1 MKKKI
6 CAALALLLCLSL
18 CLILAPGA
26 FAEGEG
32 TYPVRFYNEKN
43 YDLVGLTVFDADGSE
58 IAPAEIGDGYTY
70 LLTPGTYSYVY
81 HDSRGIFLDIEET
94 IFSVVSNALEIP
106 VTLTASFADEIGF
119 TVGVNPAFIGEV
131 EELTPEEYEQRRQ
144 ELLDLMV
151 RNLISKSEAEQ
162 GFSVSD
168 NEVFYAGESS
178 SDQVHAAIKAA
189 MLQHADQTDFLV
201 FYTNEAW
208 NMDQC
213 TQFIKDA
220 CSHTGRQREGDTLFY
235 GYSHCGYSWYPDEY
249 NESTGLYRHNL
260 CFTFWYRTTLDQ
272 ELTTAAKVES
282 IVSELN
288 LSGKSDYEK
297 AYAINQWLYMNV
309 DYDYDRLEDDTYTL
323 KFTDYAALL
332 DEVAV
337 CQGFALSFYR
347 LALEAGLDARYI
359 RSSQMSHAWNIVRLN
374 GVYYEL
380 DATWDSNWREGG
392 TPLSQLPHFFARG
405 SSWWLQNHTLNG
417 QTYST
422 IGDQFY
428 SGTEDYDP
436 LFNTYTL
443 STVDYDPNSVVPVGL
458 AVNATNFP
466 DSVFRA
472 YVSNNFDK
480 DGNGYLSDSEIQ
492 DVTTILFMQTPL
504 TTLKG
509 IEHFPMLET
518 LYCIKCG
525 LDTLDVSHN
534 TRLVSLFCSGN
545 NLETLNISQNTALEV
560 LNCGCYTSEPSSYF
574 FYSGIDGNRLSAL
587 DVSHNTALR
596 QLYCGYNAL
605 NALDVSQNPALNILY
620 CEGNELTV
628 LNVGNNSQLRELYC
642 GKNQLKTLNTSGNT
656 MLEKLYC
663 YGNQLSSLDLS
674 RNTALLTLYCG
685 YSAYAVD
692 DSDPQNPIALG
703 KLVWGNRINN
713 LDLSSN
719 TLLTSLHCDG
729 NELSSLDLQALG
741 QLTDLACGQ
750 NGLEALNVSNLQRLQ
765 NLSCFDNELSTLDL
779 IHNNSLTALECYGNP
794 LHTLDLRSNSVL
806 RGLDCSNAELSRLLL
821 GSNEHLAYLACGD
834 NPLIHLDLTD
844 CPLMCELLEEAE
856 GQAENGWIV
865 YRSVR
870 DNLYLLVDADVV
882 LTTALVPDLI
892 LPGNL
897 TAIEEDAFSGGA
909 FTYAMLPNKAVSIA
923 KGAFANCPN
932 LFYIYIPMQTE
943 DIDPHAFD
951 GVSDLTI
958 LGITGSAAQDYAED
972 YGFIFKPAS

>member
-1 MKKKI
+1 MKRKI
-6 CAALALLLCLSL
+6 CTILALLLCLSL

-43 YDLVGLTVFDADGSE
+43 YDLVGLTVTAADGSE
-58 IAPAEIGDGYTY
+58 IAPAETGDGYTY

-94 IFSVVSNALEIP
+94 IFSFGGAGLEIP

-201 FYTNEAW
+201 FSTGEAW

-213 TQFIKDA
+213 RQFIKDA

-249 NESTGLYRHNL
+249 DESTGLYRHNL

-323 KFTDYAALL
+323 KYTDYAALL

-458 AVNATNFP
+458 AVNETNFP
-466 DSVFRA
+466 DSIFRA

-480 DGNGYLSDSEIQ
+480 DDNGYLSDSEIQ
-492 DVTTILFMQTPL
+492 DVTTIDVSYSGTVN
-504 TTLKG
+504 TEKIGSLKG
-509 IEHFPMLET
+509 VEHFDNL
-518 LYCIKCG
+518 LF
-525 LDTLDVSHN
+525 LDCAGNALTELDVSHN
-534 TRLVSLFCSGN
+534 TKLGGL
-545 NLETLNISQNTALEV
+545 I
-560 LNCGCYTSEPSSYF
+560 CG
-574 FYSGIDGNRLSAL
+574 IMDNDGN
-587 DVSHNTALR
+587 VF
-596 QLYCGYNAL
+596 
-605 NALDVSQNPALNILY
+605 
-620 CEGNELTV
+620 
-628 LNVGNNSQLRELYC
+628 
-642 GKNQLKTLNTSGNT
+642 
-656 MLEKLYC
+656 
-663 YGNQLSSLDLS
+663 GNQLSSLSLS
-674 RNTALLTLYCG
+674 DNTALEYLYCTHNQISSLDVSG
-685 YSAYAVD
+685 NTSLV
-692 DSDPQNPIALG
+692 ALYCYNNG
-703 KLVWGNRINN
+703 MTQLNIRGCTELAELSCGNNQLTSLDVSSNTALANLYCYNNNLRTLNLTGCTALQELICSYNNLSN
-713 LDLSSN
+713 LDLSSCVN
-719 TLLTSLHCDG
+719 LHR
-729 NELSSLDLQALG
+729 LS
-741 QLTDLACGQ
+741 
-750 NGLEALNVSNLQRLQ
+750 
-765 NLSCFDNELSTLDL
+765 
-779 IHNNSLTALECYGNP
+779 CYGNP
-794 LHTLDLRSNSVL
+794 LTELNITPCPVL
-806 RGLDCSNAELSRLLL
+806 VYTRYAAEPVVSDGVITYYDFTYANAISCDET
-821 GSNEHLAYLACGD
+821 D
-834 NPLIHLDLTD
+834 NILISG
-844 CPLMCELLEEAE
+844 LLE
-856 GQAENGWIV
+856 
-865 YRSVR
+865 
-870 DNLYLLVDADVV
+870 LPADV
-882 LTTALVPDLI
+882 TE
-892 LPGNL
+892 
-897 TAIEEDAFSGGA
+897 IEEEAFEGGA
-909 FTYAMLPNKAVSIA
+909 FIYVKLAEGTLSVGPR
-923 KGAFANCPN
+923 AFADCPN
-932 LFYIYIPMQTE
+932 LSFIFIPAQTEVDPTAFEGSDNVYIYRSGINEAIPA
-943 DIDPHAFD
+943 I
-951 GVSDLTI
+951 
-958 LGITGSAAQDYAED
+958 
-972 YGFIFKPAS
+972 PARS

>member
-43 YDLVGLTVFDADGSE
+43 YDLVGLTVTAADGSE

-94 IFSVVSNALEIP
+94 IFSVGEAGLEIP

-162 GFSVSD
+162 GFSISD

-201 FYTNEAW
+201 FSTGEAW

-213 TQFIKDA
+213 RQFIKDA

-249 NESTGLYRHNL
+249 DESTGLYRHNL

-417 QTYST
+417 ETYST

-458 AVNATNFP
+458 AVNETNFP
-466 DSVFRA
+466 DSIFRA

-492 DVTTILFMQTPL
+492 AVTTIDVSYSGTVN
-504 TTLKG
+504 TEKISSLKG
-509 IEHFPMLET
+509 VEHFVDL
-518 LYCIKCG
+518 LF
-525 LDTLDVSHN
+525 LD
-534 TRLVSLFCSGN
+534 CAG
-545 NLETLNISQNTALEV
+545 
-560 LNCGCYTSEPSSYF
+560 
-574 FYSGIDGNRLSAL
+574 
-587 DVSHNTALR
+587 
-596 QLYCGYNAL
+596 NAL
-605 NALDVSQNPALNILY
+605 TELDVSQNTKLGGLICGIMDND
-620 CEGNELTV
+620 GNV
-628 LNVGNNSQLRELYC
+628 F
-642 GKNQLKTLNTSGNT
+642 
-656 MLEKLYC
+656 
-663 YGNQLSSLDLS
+663 GNQLSSLSLS
-674 RNTALLTLYCG
+674 NNTQLEYLYCTHNQISSLDVSGNTALAVLYCYNNG
-685 YSAYAVD
+685 MTQLNISGCTSLATLSCGNNQLTSLDVSSNTALANLYCYNNNLRTLTVKNHPSLSFLNCSA
-692 DSDPQNPIALG
+692 NPLG
-703 KLVWGNRINN
+703 KLDVSGCQNLTELYCRGCALNSLKSDGCDSLQKINCS
-713 LDLSSN
+713 D
-719 TLLTSLHCDG
+719 
-729 NELSSLDLQALG
+729 NELSSLSFSGYSNLSSLGCENNQLVSLDLNG
-741 QLTDLACGQ
+741 CKDIKQLSCYNNPMTIYDISACPMLVHTVCTGERGTYD
-750 NGLEALNVSNLQRLQ
+750 NNNDNFDYYVSNYYSLIMFDKDDEFLVQGLL
-765 NLSCFDNELSTLDL
+765 NLPTSMNTVE
-779 IHNNSLTALECYGNP
+779 
-794 LHTLDLRSNSVL
+794 
-806 RGLDCSNAELSRLLL
+806 
-821 GSNEHLAYLACGD
+821 
-834 NPLIHLDLTD
+834 
-844 CPLMCELLEEAE
+844 EEAFA
-856 GQAENGWIV
+856 GGSFV
-865 YRSVR
+865 YV
-870 DNLYLLVDADVV
+870 N
-882 LTTALVPDLI
+882 VPSS
-892 LPGNL
+892 
-897 TAIEEDAFSGGA
+897 T
-909 FTYAMLPNKAVSIA
+909 VSI
-923 KGAFANCPN
+923 GPRAFADCPN
-932 LFYIYIPMQTE
+932 LRYVFIH
-943 DIDPHAFD
+943 DGLNIDPSAFAD
-951 GVSDLTI
+951 TVITVNSDTVPQ
-958 LGITGSAAQDYAED
+958 S
-972 YGFIFKPAS
+972 

>member
-1 MKKKI
+1 MKRKI
-6 CAALALLLCLSL
+6 CTILALLLCLSL

-43 YDLVGLTVFDADGSE
+43 YDLVGLTVTAADGSE
-58 IAPAEIGDGYTY
+58 IAPAETGDGYTY

-81 HDSRGIFLDIEET
+81 HDNRGIFLDIEET
-94 IFSVVSNALEIP
+94 IFSFGEAGLEIP

-201 FYTNEAW
+201 FSTGEAW

-213 TQFIKDA
+213 IQFIKDA

-249 NESTGLYRHNL
+249 DESTGLYRHNL

-323 KFTDYAALL
+323 KYTDYAALL

-458 AVNATNFP
+458 AVNETNFP
-466 DSVFRA
+466 DSIFRA
-472 YVSNNFDK
+472 YISNNFDK

-492 DVTTILFMQTPL
+492 DVTTIDVSYSGTVN
-504 TTLKG
+504 TEKIGSLKG
-509 IEHFPMLET
+509 VEHFDNL
-518 LYCIKCG
+518 LF
-525 LDTLDVSHN
+525 LD
-534 TRLVSLFCSGN
+534 CAG
-545 NLETLNISQNTALEV
+545 
-560 LNCGCYTSEPSSYF
+560 
-574 FYSGIDGNRLSAL
+574 
-587 DVSHNTALR
+587 
-596 QLYCGYNAL
+596 NAL
-605 NALDVSQNPALNILY
+605 TELDVSQNTKLGGLICGIMDND
-620 CEGNELTV
+620 GNV
-628 LNVGNNSQLRELYC
+628 F
-642 GKNQLKTLNTSGNT
+642 
-656 MLEKLYC
+656 
-663 YGNQLSSLDLS
+663 GNQLSSLSLS
-674 RNTALLTLYCG
+674 NNTQLEYLYCTHNQISSLDVSGNTALAVLYCYNNG
-685 YSAYAVD
+685 MTQLNIRGCTELAELSCGNNQLTSLDV
-692 DSDPQNPIALG
+692 SSNTALANLYCYNNNLRTLNLTG
-703 KLVWGNRINN
+703 CTALQELICSYNNLSN
-713 LDLSSN
+713 LDLSSCVN
-719 TLLTSLHCDG
+719 LHR
-729 NELSSLDLQALG
+729 LS
-741 QLTDLACGQ
+741 
-750 NGLEALNVSNLQRLQ
+750 
-765 NLSCFDNELSTLDL
+765 
-779 IHNNSLTALECYGNP
+779 CYGNP
-794 LHTLDLRSNSVL
+794 LTELNITPCPVL
-806 RGLDCSNAELSRLLL
+806 VYTRYAAEPVVSDGVITYYDFTYANAISCDET
-821 GSNEHLAYLACGD
+821 D
-834 NPLIHLDLTD
+834 NILISG
-844 CPLMCELLEEAE
+844 LLE
-856 GQAENGWIV
+856 
-865 YRSVR
+865 
-870 DNLYLLVDADVV
+870 LPADV
-882 LTTALVPDLI
+882 TE
-892 LPGNL
+892 
-897 TAIEEDAFSGGA
+897 IEEEAFEGGA
-909 FTYAMLPNKAVSIA
+909 FIYVKLAEGTLSVGPR
-923 KGAFANCPN
+923 AFADCPN
-932 LFYIYIPMQTE
+932 LSFIFIPAQTEVDPTAFEGSDNVYIYRSGINEAIPA
-943 DIDPHAFD
+943 I
-951 GVSDLTI
+951 
-958 LGITGSAAQDYAED
+958 
-972 YGFIFKPAS
+972 PARS

>member
-43 YDLVGLTVFDADGSE
+43 YDLVGLTVTAADGSE

-94 IFSVVSNALEIP
+94 IFSVGEAGLEIP

-162 GFSVSD
+162 GFSISD
-168 NEVFYAGESS
+168 NDVFYAGESS

-201 FYTNEAW
+201 FSTGEAW

-213 TQFIKDA
+213 RQFIKDA

-249 NESTGLYRHNL
+249 DESTGLYRHNL

-282 IVSELN
+282 IVSDLN

-417 QTYST
+417 ETYST

-458 AVNATNFP
+458 AVSAANFP
-466 DSVFRA
+466 DSIFRA
-472 YVSNNFDK
+472 YVSENFDT

-492 DVTTILFMQTPL
+492 AVTTIDVSYSGTVN
-504 TTLKG
+504 TEKISSLKG
-509 IEHFPMLET
+509 VEHFVDL
-518 LYCIKCG
+518 LF
-525 LDTLDVSHN
+525 LD
-534 TRLVSLFCSGN
+534 CAG
-545 NLETLNISQNTALEV
+545 
-560 LNCGCYTSEPSSYF
+560 
-574 FYSGIDGNRLSAL
+574 
-587 DVSHNTALR
+587 
-596 QLYCGYNAL
+596 NAL
-605 NALDVSQNPALNILY
+605 TELDVSQNTKLGGLICGIMDND
-620 CEGNELTV
+620 GNV
-628 LNVGNNSQLRELYC
+628 F
-642 GKNQLKTLNTSGNT
+642 
-656 MLEKLYC
+656 
-663 YGNQLSSLDLS
+663 GNQLSSLSLS
-674 RNTALLTLYCG
+674 NNTQLEYLYCTHNQISSLDVSGNTALAVLYCYNNG
-685 YSAYAVD
+685 MTQLNISGCTSLATL
-692 DSDPQNPIALG
+692 SC
-703 KLVWGNRINN
+703 GNNQLTS
-713 LDLSSN
+713 LDVSSN
-719 TLLTSLHCDG
+719 TALANLYCYNNNLRTLTVKNHPSLAFLQCSANPLLGTLDVSGCTK
-729 NELSSLDLQALG
+729 LSNLYCQN
-741 QLTDLACGQ
+741 CG
-750 NGLEALNVSNLQRLQ
+750 LSILNVNGCTQLKQVGCANNS
-765 NLSCFDNELSTLDL
+765 LSTLDFSTCANL
-779 IHNNSLTALECYGNP
+779 RDLGCQDNSLVSLNLTGCDLLSGLGCSDNQ
-794 LHTLDLRSNSVL
+794 LNTLDLSTCVNLVGLTCNGNPMTSV
-806 RGLDCSNAELSRLLL
+806 
-821 GSNEHLAYLACGD
+821 
-834 NPLIHLDLTD
+834 DLTS
-844 CPLMCELLEEAE
+844 CPALVRLMYTAEPTETDGLVSYTDDNGMITCDSTLSLLVTSLLE
-856 GQAENGWIV
+856 
-865 YRSVR
+865 
-870 DNLYLLVDADVV
+870 
-882 LTTALVPDLI
+882 
-892 LPGNL
+892 LPANL
-897 TAIEEDAFSGGA
+897 TVIEDEAFAGGS
-909 FTYAMLPNKAVSIA
+909 FVYVVVPEGTVSV
-923 KGAFANCPN
+923 GPHAFANCPN
-932 LFYIYIPMQTE
+932 LAYIFVQSADTA
-943 DIDPHAFD
+943 IDPSAFE
-951 GVSDLTI
+951 GSNNVTV
-958 LGITGSAAQDYAED
+958 ITPAA
-972 YGFIFKPAS
+972 